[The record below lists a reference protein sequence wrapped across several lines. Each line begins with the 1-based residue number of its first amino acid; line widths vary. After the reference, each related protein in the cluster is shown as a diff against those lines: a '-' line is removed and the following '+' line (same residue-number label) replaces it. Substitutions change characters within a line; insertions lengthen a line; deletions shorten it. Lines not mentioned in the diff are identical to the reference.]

1 MSAPLSKE
9 LRAKL
14 GVKRLPIRK
23 DDEVK
28 VVRGAHSQGD
38 DAIQGKVTAVY
49 RKKWVIHIERLAREK
64 ANGASVNIG
73 IDPSKVQIT
82 KIHEDK
88 DRKALIERR
97 KAGKGKISTED
108 VE

>member
-1 MSAPLSKE
+1 MACVNPRPE
-9 LRAKL
+9 ACPA
-14 GVKRLPIRK
+14 LP
-23 DDEVK
+23 
-28 VVRGAHSQGD
+28 Q
-38 DAIQGKVTAVY
+38 VY

-97 KAGKGKISTED
+97 KVRVAANACSRGCCALLCAPDAPPQAPLPPASCRTYAITIF
-108 VE
+108 